1 MDRMKAKA
9 RETAEAAAAAAAQA
23 AADAATKMMKL
34 NAHLSAGEE
43 GTMANLKSKL
53 SYIGSVAMAGGPEA
67 YWRANFEP
75 PKEERLLAYFGCH
88 LATPNR
94 LVSGVLFVGEMAAAF
109 ASDRVESG
117 AEDKVGDVKQTILY
131 STTTCIQMNNNDHSQ
146 RYVELCTQQVKAI
159 VGRFRY
165 IGLVQNTGNV
175 FWFTGFIE

>member
-88 LATPNR
+88 LATPVPCRRN
-94 LVSGVLFVGEMAAAF
+94 
-109 ASDRVESG
+109 SDRNV
-117 AEDKVGDVKQTILY
+117 L
-131 STTTCIQMNNNDHSQ
+131 
-146 RYVELCTQQVKAI
+146 
-159 VGRFRY
+159 VGRRIDLFLAY
-165 IGLVQNTGNV
+165 CLWVKWLLHLLLIGWNLEQKTK
-175 FWFTGFIE
+175 WEM